1 MRPDAIAVVLA
12 GGRGR
17 RLGDAVPPGGKARL
31 PFAGETLLERTCRA
45 IAGEIGRVVIVAA
58 PGQPLPPLP
67 PAAEVIHD
75 RRADAG
81 PLAAVADALEH
92 VGAGP
97 RTIFLC
103 GCDVPLLQPGVI
115 RLLLDTLVAPGV
127 QWVVPH
133 VHGHPQVLVSA
144 LVPGLL
150 PRVRALQAA
159 GGGSLRALAAALAG
173 EPAGAVRF
181 LPAAA
186 FTTVDPTLAS
196 FLDVDTPADLA
207 AALRLRIPPSPG

>member
-1 MRPDAIAVVLA
+1 MRHDAIAVVLA

-17 RLGDAVPPGGKARL
+17 RLGEAAPPGGKARL
-31 PFAGETLLERTCRA
+31 PFAGATLLERTCRA
-45 IAGEIGRVVIVAA
+45 ISGAVGRLVVVAA
-58 PGQPLPPLP
+58 PGQPLPDLP
-67 PAAEVIHD
+67 PAAELIRD

-92 VGAGP
+92 IGAGP
-97 RTIFLC
+97 RAIFLC
-103 GCDVPLLQPGVI
+103 GCDVPLLQPGVV
-115 RLLLDTLVAPGV
+115 RLLLDALDAPGA
-127 QWVVPH
+127 QWVVPR

-159 GGGSLRALAAALAG
+159 GRGSLRALVDALEREG
-173 EPAGAVRF
+173 AGAVRF
-181 LPAAA
+181 LPESAFAA
-186 FTTVDPTLAS
+186 VDPTLAS

-207 AALRLRIPPSPG
+207 AAMRRRIPPSPG